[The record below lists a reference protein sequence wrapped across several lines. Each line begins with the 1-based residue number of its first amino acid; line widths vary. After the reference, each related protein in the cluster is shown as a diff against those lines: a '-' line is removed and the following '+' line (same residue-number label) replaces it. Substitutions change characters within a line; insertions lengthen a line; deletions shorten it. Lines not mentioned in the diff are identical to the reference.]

1 MKKPGKIIQVEKVR
15 VGGKTY
21 ELKIRLIDRGLSHT
35 TRFTYCVTHDD
46 PPIEV
51 RRDEANQC
59 LREAEDE
66 LRKALEVEWK
76 PAIAIFAESGD
87 DTTYHGTGQTMFAGR
102 MSIRYARVEV
112 AKRQDGTNL
121 WRSAEADSGFIYNRD
136 ATDGVPPGATAVIP
150 DTPENRAKLKVISD
164 GLEKLGANLTLLLG
178 QDRIVKTLQ
187 DVRTLQLPAPSAQPK
202 RVTRKKP

>member
-46 PPIEV
+46 PRIEV
-51 RRDEANQC
+51 RCDEANQC
-59 LREAEDE
+59 LKEAEDE
-66 LRKALEVEWK
+66 LRKALAVEWN

-112 AKRQDGTNL
+112 AKRQDGTDL
-121 WRSAEADSGFIYNRD
+121 WVD
-136 ATDGVPPGATAVIP
+136 
-150 DTPENRAKLKVISD
+150 
-164 GLEKLGANLTLLLG
+164 
-178 QDRIVKTLQ
+178 
-187 DVRTLQLPAPSAQPK
+187 
-202 RVTRKKP
+202 